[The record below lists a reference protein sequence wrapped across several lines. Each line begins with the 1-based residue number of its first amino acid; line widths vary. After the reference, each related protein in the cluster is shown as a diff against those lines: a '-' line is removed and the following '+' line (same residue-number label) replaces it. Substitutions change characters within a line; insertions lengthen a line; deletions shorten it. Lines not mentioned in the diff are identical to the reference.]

1 MKARRSLIALLLYRI
16 DALSTTAAP
25 TRTLFLAKPTVNAD
39 ALEEHFAA
47 HGCGVTDVDAHTRF
61 AFVQF
66 ESDADASRA
75 LALENGPYRE
85 AKRAHA
91 SINDRNAT
99 AAAAWDALCAKLR
112 GVTAGAVVP
121 RSHADRVAARLAARG
136 HETLA
141 VEQVGVERLL
151 LLRTRDTA
159 AYTAEVSADAVLAGV
174 CVPLALDGHKPVA
187 DLASA
192 AEQLDALLRDASAG
206 ASTRVRVR
214 TSPPALAS
222 EITRRLEG
230 ATGYALAPGQADLEA
245 HVAVVDRAYVC
256 GVVSAPN
263 RAQARRKQVASRAYF
278 KLEEALDL
286 AKVEDLGGKR
296 ALDLGAAPGGW
307 TEVLLDRGASVVAV
321 DPGALDENVATR
333 PGVRH
338 VRKKSQAARADGD
351 LEGER
356 FDVFVCDMCLHEP
369 GDAVAALE
377 ACAPHLKPGALVV
390 LAIKLTQPAKSTALN
405 DKRAEPYIERLRP
418 LLENVEAHH
427 LVASRTRERT
437 VVGRWR
443 GS

>member
-1 MKARRSLIALLLYRI
+1 MACIRVVLALSLTRI

-25 TRTLFLAKPTVNAD
+25 TKTLFLAKPTVNAE
-39 ALEEHFAA
+39 ALLQHFAA

-66 ESDADASRA
+66 ASDADANRA

-99 AAAAWDALCAKLR
+99 AAAAWDALCAKLA
-112 GVTAGAVVP
+112 GVSAAAVVP
-121 RSHADRVAARLAARG
+121 RSHTDRVAVRLAARG

-151 LLRTRDTA
+151 LLRTNDPA
-159 AYTAEVSADAVLAGV
+159 AFAAETSADAVLAGV
-174 CVPLALDGHKPVA
+174 CVPLALDGHKPVTDVAAAA
-187 DLASA
+187 D
-192 AEQLDALLRDASAG
+192 EIDELLRDASAG

-214 TSPPALAS
+214 TSPPALAAD
-222 EITRRLEG
+222 ITRRLEG
-230 ATGYALAPGQADLEA
+230 ATAYALAPGQADLEA

-278 KLEEALDL
+278 KLAEALDL
-286 AKVEDLGGKR
+286 AGVEDLGGKR

-307 TEVLLDRGASVVAV
+307 TECLLDRGASVVAV
-321 DPGALDENVATR
+321 DPGALDEPWGR

-338 VRKKSQAARADGD
+338 IQKKSQAARADGD
-351 LEGER
+351 LEGEQ

-405 DKRAEPYIERLRP
+405 DKRAEPYVERLRP
-418 LLENVEAHH
+418 LLDDAAAHH